1 MGASSLWALAMIWGR
16 VLLPAH
22 LRRALTATISKVN
35 LVDMS
40 LSNQNV
46 KQTNFFYEE
55 KRKERLRYI
64 IITLKVKSKFY
75 FFIKIIY

>member
-1 MGASSLWALAMIWGR
+1 MGASSLWALAMWGR

-22 LRRALTATISKVN
+22 LRQALTATISKVN

-55 KRKERLRYI
+55 KKKKGI
-64 IITLKVKSKFY
+64 DI
-75 FFIKIIY
+75 